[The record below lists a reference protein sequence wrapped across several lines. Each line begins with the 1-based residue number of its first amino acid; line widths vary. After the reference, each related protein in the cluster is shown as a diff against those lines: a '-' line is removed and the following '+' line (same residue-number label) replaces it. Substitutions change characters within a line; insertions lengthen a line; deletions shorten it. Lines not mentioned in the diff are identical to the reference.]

1 MNEDA
6 DMFDAAEEAV
16 NADRAR
22 MKASEESSDAREV
35 AGNTLARGSKAD
47 DWKDSDADA

>member
-22 MKASEESSDAREV
+22 MKASEEASDAREA
-35 AGNTLARGSKAD
+35 AGNTLARGSRSD
-47 DWKDSDADA
+47 DWQDNDFDA